1 MRTTLIIKSMFL
13 LVLLSGA
20 ARAADSYINQNSIIP
35 VSTAGWFF
43 AFAVVGFVAV
53 ANRRK
58 I

>member
-1 MRTTLIIKSMFL
+1 MRSTLIIKSMFL
-13 LVLLSGA
+13 LVMLSGA

>member
-13 LVLLSGA
+13 MVLLSGA

-35 VSTAGWFF
+35 VSTAVWFF

>member
-20 ARAADSYINQNSIIP
+20 ARAADSYVNQNSIIP

>member
-1 MRTTLIIKSMFL
+1 MRSTLIIKSMFL
-13 LVLLSGA
+13 LVMLSGA

-43 AFAVVGFVAV
+43 AFAVIGFVAV

>member
-1 MRTTLIIKSMFL
+1 MRTTLIVKSFFL

-20 ARAADSYINQNSIIP
+20 ARAADSYINQSSIIP
-35 VSTAGWFF
+35 VATAGWFF

>member
-13 LVLLSGA
+13 LVMLSGA
-20 ARAADSYINQNSIIP
+20 ARAADLYINQNSIIP

>member
-13 LVLLSGA
+13 LMLLSGA
-20 ARAADSYINQNSIIP
+20 ARAADSYVNQNSIIP
-35 VSTAGWFF
+35 VSTAGWLL
-43 AFAVVGFVAV
+43 AFAVVGFVLV

>member
-1 MRTTLIIKSMFL
+1 MRTALIFESMAL

-20 ARAADSYINQNSIIP
+20 ARAADLYINQNSIIP

-53 ANRRK
+53 ANRRR